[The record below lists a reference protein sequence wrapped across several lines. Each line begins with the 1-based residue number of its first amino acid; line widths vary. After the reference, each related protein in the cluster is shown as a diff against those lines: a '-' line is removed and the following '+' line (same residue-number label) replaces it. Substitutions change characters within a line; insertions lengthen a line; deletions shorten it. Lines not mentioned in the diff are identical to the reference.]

1 MKVLLFATR
10 VALGQELR
18 PDLHQAPLIAQ
29 KTSKLNSWQLRFDAA
44 PPILHG
50 IAQTT
55 AHWKALNQSFLLS
68 RRAQES
74 VQDWLHGCQAWIDA
88 THTAWG
94 WGGRREISI
103 SEYPGTRVRTYCKLK
118 CTLNAK
124 NLYFTKK
131 GVTIEEFV
139 CIPQYPRNE

>member
-74 VQDWLHGCQAWIDA
+74 VQDWLRGCQ
-88 THTAWG
+88 
-94 WGGRREISI
+94 
-103 SEYPGTRVRTYCKLK
+103 
-118 CTLNAK
+118 NASRQK
-124 NLYFTKK
+124 HQAKILAS
-131 GVTIEEFV
+131 TI
-139 CIPQYPRNE
+139 